1 MRRIIIQ
8 VLRVVLIYV
17 KNFAGFDMMSDGP
30 LMGPGGGPPPPH
42 PPNMGPNRGPPP
54 GPPGGHGDW
63 VNDMDMF
70 SGEDQNFNPHP
81 GNNFFGSPM

>member
-1 MRRIIIQ
+1 MTH
-8 VLRVVLIYV
+8 
-17 KNFAGFDMMSDGP
+17 FAGFDMMSD
-30 LMGPGGGPPPPH
+30 MGPGGGPP

-54 GPPGGHGDW
+54 GHGDW